1 MTAEQ
6 PDQEHRPGTL
16 LVAATLRLF
25 AVLIAVGAIV
35 GVAAFRAELLTLV
48 PFVGATG
55 MAPPAIFAALIVGIG
70 LLFWALAEVLARLA
84 ATAATQARIEHA
96 LAALPGRLVSR
107 APAAAAGRD
116 LKSAGVG
123 DVPGF
128 TRYQKPAMRE
138 LKWAASVTNGPAL
151 LANPVCEV
159 AKGAP
164 VTAIGEVGGFA
175 FVETPTGNGWLPK
188 DALAH

>member
-6 PDQEHRPGTL
+6 PDEDHRPGTL
-16 LVAATLRLF
+16 LVAGALRLF

-55 MAPPAIFAALIVGIG
+55 MAPPAVFAALVVGIG
-70 LLFWALAEVLARLA
+70 LLFWALAEVLGRLA
-84 ATAATQARIEHA
+84 STAAAQARIERA

-107 APAAAAGRD
+107 GPAAAGRTD
-116 LKSAGVG
+116 KSAGFG

-164 VTAIGEVGGFA
+164 VTAIGEVGEFA
-175 FVETPTGNGWLPK
+175 FVETQTGNGWLPK
-188 DALAH
+188 DALVG